1 MSHFNLGMQLAST
14 VYNEVDSVIGSSHNC
29 VTTNAIMFVFCGL
42 IVSDTI
48 SFPTQDWR

>member
-29 VTTNAIMFVFCGL
+29 VTNAIMFVFCGL
-42 IVSDTI
+42 LLSVIP